1 MPRRGGRGVLNSM
14 NKLYNRYL
22 IKNARGLRKAMTKEE
37 RKLWY
42 TFLRYLPVKFVRQ
55 KVLGYYIADFYCS
68 ERKIALELDGS
79 QHYEGRQEKSDIQR
93 DEYLRSN
100 GITVLRISN
109 YDIAKNFKQVKA
121 EILFYLGLE

>member
-1 MPRRGGRGVLNSM
+1 
-14 NKLYNRYL
+14 
-22 IKNARGLRKAMTKEE
+22 MTKEE

-79 QHYEGRQEKSDIQR
+79 QHYEGRQEISDIQR

-100 GITVLRISN
+100 GITVLRVTN